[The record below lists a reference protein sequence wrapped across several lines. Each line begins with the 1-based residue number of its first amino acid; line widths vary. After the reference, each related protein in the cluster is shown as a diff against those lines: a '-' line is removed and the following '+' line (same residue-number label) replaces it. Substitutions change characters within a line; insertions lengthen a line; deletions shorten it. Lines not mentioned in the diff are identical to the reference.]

1 LGRDGGPLENRRRLL
16 TKRATYIRAAL
27 AQVNPTVGDL
37 RSNVKKAREVI
48 REARRKGVQIL
59 AFPELMI
66 SGYPP
71 EDLLLKESFL
81 DDCTSAL
88 HEVASS
94 ARGIA
99 VLIGCPEKS
108 SAGDRPFNSCF
119 ILQRGKVQGSYRKIN
134 LPNYGVFDEKRYF
147 MAGESPTVVYFGD
160 LPVALSICEDVWV
173 DDGPLPVCSRECGAG
188 IAFNISA
195 SPYHRG
201 KGKEREKL
209 MQRRAKEI
217 SSYLLYVNLLGGQ
230 DELVFD
236 GASVVAGPDGRV
248 IARGRAFEEEL
259 LIVDIPIH
267 PAYPTL
273 KNQEAGLTTRN
284 AATASTPQTPVAA
297 GKTPLREEGQREPH
311 SCTTLKLPPLVK
323 GNGKIKIKPP
333 LPPFPGKYEEIY
345 RALVLGTRDY
355 VLKNGFGGVILGLSG
370 GIDSALTAA
379 VAVDA
384 LGNEMVHAVTM
395 PFRYTSK
402 GTLKDARRLASNLG
416 IDLFEIPIEPI
427 YDAYIDS
434 LKGAFRGRG
443 EDVTE
448 ENIQAR
454 IRGNILMALSNKFG
468 WLVLTTGNKSELA
481 VGYCTLYGDMA
492 GGFAVIKDVPKT
504 LVYPLCRYRNRVHGG
519 AIIPES
525 ILRRKPSAELKPG
538 QLDEDTLPPYP
549 VLDRIIELYV
559 EKDMSIGEII
569 SHGLD
574 PGTVKRVIRMIDHN
588 EYKRRQAP
596 PGVKITPKA
605 FGKDRRLPITNR
617 YKPQDKI

>member
-1 LGRDGGPLENRRRLL
+1 L
-16 TKRATYIRAAL
+16 KQKASIRVGL

-37 RSNVKKAREVI
+37 KGNVRKAKAVI
-48 REARRKGVQIL
+48 REAKDRGMQIV

-81 DDCTSAL
+81 DDCIGAL
-88 HEVASS
+88 EDVASA

-108 SAGDRPFNSCF
+108 SDGSQPYNSCF
-119 ILQRGKVQGSYRKIN
+119 ILHRGKVRGSYRKIN

-147 MAGESPTVVYFGD
+147 KPGTNPTVAIFGD

-173 DDGPLPVCSRECGAG
+173 DEGPLTVCAKGYGTS

-201 KGKEREKL
+201 KGKERERL
-209 MQRRAKEI
+209 MQRRAREI
-217 SSYLLYVNLLGGQ
+217 SSYLLYVNLVGGQ

-236 GASVVAGPDGRV
+236 GASVAASPGGEVL
-248 IARGRAFEEEL
+248 ARGEAFKEEL
-259 LIVDIPIH
+259 IVVDIPVPVGARADGPKVGDEKH
-267 PAYPTL
+267 A
-273 KNQEAGLTTRN
+273 
-284 AATASTPQTPVAA
+284 AATGAETQCSII
-297 GKTPLREEGQREPH
+297 
-311 SCTTLKLPPLVK
+311 KLPPL
-323 GNGKIKIKPP
+323 GNGKKRRTSAPK
-333 LPPFPGKYEEIY
+333 LPPFQDRHEEIY
-345 RALVLGTRDY
+345 NALVLGTRDY
-355 VLKNGFGGVILGLSG
+355 VLKNGFKGVILGLSG
-370 GIDSALTAA
+370 GVDSSLTAA
-379 VAVDA
+379 IAVDA
-384 LGNEMVHAVTM
+384 LGKDMVHAVTM

-402 GTLKDARRLASNLG
+402 GTLADARKLAANLG
-416 IDLFEIPIEPI
+416 IDLFEIPIDSI
-427 YDAYIDS
+427 YDAYITS
-434 LKGAFRGRG
+434 LSDTFKGRR

-454 IRGNILMALSNKFG
+454 IRGNLLMALSNKFG

-504 LVYPLCRYRNRVHGG
+504 LVYPLCRYRNRLHGG
-519 AIIPES
+519 ALIPES

-549 VLDRIIELYV
+549 ILDRIIELYV
-559 EKDMSIGEII
+559 EKDMSIEEIV

-574 PGTVKRVIRMIDHN
+574 PATVKRVVRMIDHN

-617 YKPQDKI
+617 YNPVRR